1 MNRLLLITMLI
12 LISGCASDFSFQSQS
27 QNVVSMRE
35 FNFKSGVSGTV
46 PPGLCQIKQLQSEK
60 VGQGVVF
67 FSNCNPHTSNKSLV
81 TLTYL
86 DLGQTQSE
94 GLFNEDDFSDSFASF
109 QKFDG
114 LHPMFDEKFLRVSRV
129 KENYIFMANYYVP
142 KGKNFPDFR
151 AKAYL
156 NSILLSVKVPKNSSS
171 VKVKFFEILD
181 PIPRPRKRPSVKVPK
196 NLPLDR
202 VNFNKSVDSIPRPRK
217 RPLIF

>member
-12 LISGCASDFSFQSQS
+12 LISGCASDFGFQSQS

-35 FNFKSGVSGTV
+35 FNFKSGISGTV

-60 VGQGVVF
+60 EGQGVVF
-67 FSNCNPHTSNKSLV
+67 FSNCNPHTNNKSLV

-94 GLFNEDDFSDSFASF
+94 GLFNEDDFNNSFAIF

-114 LHPMFDEKFLRVSRV
+114 LHPMFDEKFLRISRV

-142 KGKNFPDFR
+142 KGRNLPNFR
-151 AKAYL
+151 SKAYL
-156 NSILLSVKVPKNSSS
+156 NSILLSVRVPNNASS
-171 VKVKFFEILD
+171 VKVNFYESVDPIPRPRKRPNARVPKNLSLEKVNFHESVD
-181 PIPRPRKRPSVKVPK
+181 PIPRPRKRPS
-196 NLPLDR
+196 
-202 VNFNKSVDSIPRPRK
+202 
-217 RPLIF
+217 IF

>member
-114 LHPMFDEKFLRVSRV
+114 LHPMVDEKSLRILRV

-142 KGKNFPDFR
+142 KGKNFPNFR